1 LGFSIA
7 HIADPHLGPVP
18 KGAMWQDFRLKRL
31 IGGAS
36 WHLRRRKLFSAE
48 VADALVE
55 DVRAMSPD
63 QVAVTGDIVN
73 IAAAAEFPAAAA
85 WLAKFGPAD
94 RVSFVPGNHDCYVK
108 ASWADGLGRLAPY
121 MTGEMRMA
129 GAVMTEQVAAPFP
142 FVRLRK
148 NVALIG
154 LNTGVPQRLHKA
166 GGTLGTRQ
174 LELFGKVLGELREKG
189 YYRCVLIHHPPM
201 PGLNTERKAL
211 TDASAFV
218 ETVQREGADLVLHGH
233 NHRLMENRIGATPVI
248 GLPSACY
255 AGAGR
260 HEASAWALHTVTREG
275 GAWRTET
282 NIRRWNKAARSFQC
296 ERPLV

>member
-1 LGFSIA
+1 LAFTIA
-7 HIADPHLGPVP
+7 HIADPHLGPIP
-18 KGAMWQDFRLKRL
+18 SGAVWKDFQLKRL

-36 WHLRRRKLFSAE
+36 WHLRRKRLFSAD
-48 VADALVE
+48 VAAALVE
-55 DVRAMSPD
+55 DVRAISPD
-63 QVAVTGDIVN
+63 QVAVTGDI
-73 IAAAAEFPAAAA
+73 AAGAEFPAAAA
-85 WLAKFGPAD
+85 WLAKLGSPD

-108 ASWADGLGRLAPY
+108 ASWADGLGHLAPY

-142 FVRLRK
+142 FIRLRK

-174 LELFGKVLGELREKG
+174 LDLFAKVLAELREKG

-201 PGLNTERKAL
+201 PGLNTARKAL
-211 TDASAFV
+211 TDARTFV
-218 ETVQREGADLVLHGH
+218 ETVQREGAELVLHGH
-233 NHRLMENRIGATPVI
+233 NHRLMENRIGETPVI

-255 AGAGR
+255 AGTGH
-260 HEASAWALHTVTREG
+260 HEASAWALHTISREG
-275 GAWRTET
+275 GVWRTAT
-282 NIRRWNKAARSFQC
+282 VIRRWNKAARSFQN
-296 ERPLV
+296 ERPMV